1 MYLLD
6 TNHCSNLILG
16 SPVIAQRLTELGST
30 SIATCVIVRGELI
43 FWAEKSEQRVSNLQ
57 AVNEFLADIEVLPV
71 DDAAADFY
79 GGLKAAILDRF
90 GPREKVKRRKVTT
103 ARLGFSENDLWIAAI
118 AKRFGLIIVS
128 SDSDFERIAEVTA
141 IQLESWI

>member
-16 SPVIAQRLTELGST
+16 SPVIARRLTELGSA

-43 FWAEKSEQRVSNLQ
+43 FWAEKSEQRESNLQ
-57 AVNEFLADIEVLPV
+57 AVHEFLADIEVLPV

-79 GGLKAAILDRF
+79 GEMKATILDRF
-90 GPREKVKRRKVTT
+90 GPKERAKRRKATT
-103 ARLGFSENDLWIAAI
+103 ARLGFAENDLWIAAI
-118 AKRFGLIIVS
+118 ARRLGLIVVS
-128 SDSDFERIAEVTA
+128 SDSDFERIAEVTE
-141 IQLESWI
+141 IKVESWL